1 MLTNI
6 SGINSVTGY
15 QAQLTL
21 PSDHVNQNL
30 GQQSSGQ
37 ENYDSVRISRKAREL
52 EQTYQ
57 RKGTTLEQ
65 NHNTEREQLEREY
78 LRDKN
83 SLEREFNQKKQALEV
98 DLYA

>member
-1 MLTNI
+1 MLTKI
-6 SGINSVTGY
+6 SGINFVTGY

-21 PSDHVNQNL
+21 PNDNVNQEQ
-30 GQQSSGQ
+30 GQK
-37 ENYDSVRISRKAREL
+37 NDDSVRISRKAREL

-78 LRDKN
+78 LWEKSR
-83 SLEREFNQKKQALEV
+83 LEREFNQKKQALEV